1 MEKKIRVVIADDME
15 ETRKS
20 LKVMLSFASDLE
32 VVGEASDGEEAL
44 KMVRELKP
52 DVVLMD
58 INMPNVDGISVSKR
72 LLQEDPDIAIVAI
85 SIQGDEEYERALEE
99 MGVEEFLVKPFSSS
113 RLIETIREV
122 VQRRE
127 RKE

>member
-127 RKE
+127 KKE